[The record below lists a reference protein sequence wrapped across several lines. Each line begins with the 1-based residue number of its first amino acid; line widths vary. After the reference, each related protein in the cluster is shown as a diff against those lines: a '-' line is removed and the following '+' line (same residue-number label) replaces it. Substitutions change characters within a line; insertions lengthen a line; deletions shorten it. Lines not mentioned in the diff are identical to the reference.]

1 MSGKTTSG
9 TLHRL
14 RELLEP
20 SVDALGYEL
29 VQLDFISAPSSVL
42 RVYIDAPGGI
52 RVDDC
57 AKVSRRLSAVLD
69 ADDAV
74 DAEYSLEVSSPG
86 LDRPLVLPAHFQRFC
101 GHLARIVM
109 KRNAPD
115 FPGLAQR
122 RKFCGR
128 LVEASEHCVVL
139 EVDGESVEL
148 AYADIDSAR
157 LEPTF

>member
-29 VQLDFISAPSSVL
+29 VQLEFSSGVL

-86 LDRPLVLPAHFQRFC
+86 LDRPLVRPAHFQRFC

>member
-1 MSGKTTSG
+1 MSGKTTSS
-9 TLHRL
+9 TSNRL

-29 VQLDFISAPSSVL
+29 VQLEFSSGVL

-86 LDRPLVLPAHFQRFC
+86 LDRPLVRPAHFQRFC

>member
-1 MSGKTTSG
+1 MSGKTTSN

-29 VQLDFISAPSSVL
+29 VQLEFSSGVL

-86 LDRPLVLPAHFQRFC
+86 LDRPLVRPAHFQRFC

>member
-9 TLHRL
+9 TLNRL

-29 VQLDFISAPSSVL
+29 VQLEFASNVL

-74 DAEYSLEVSSPG
+74 EAEYSLEVSSPG

-139 EVDGESVEL
+139 EIDGESVEL

>member
-29 VQLDFISAPSSVL
+29 VQLEFSSGVL

-74 DAEYSLEVSSPG
+74 EAEYSLEVSSPG
-86 LDRPLVLPAHFQRFC
+86 LDRPLVRPAHFQRFC

>member
-29 VQLDFISAPSSVL
+29 VQLEFSSGVL

-86 LDRPLVLPAHFQRFC
+86 LDRPLVRPAHFQRFC

-109 KRNAPD
+109 KHSAPD

-128 LVEASEHCVVL
+128 LVEAREHCVVL

>member
-1 MSGKTTSG
+1 MSGKTTSS
-9 TLHRL
+9 TLNRL

-29 VQLDFISAPSSVL
+29 VQLEFSSGVL

-139 EVDGESVEL
+139 EIDGESVEL